1 MNTVWTD
8 AVDLNNPLPEYPRPQ
23 LARRGWMSLNGP
35 WDYAINDSTRFP
47 REFDGQI
54 IVPFSPETALSGVKR
69 GIKSGEYLWYRR
81 EIIVPPAFSGKRI
94 ILHFGAVDQTAVVWV
109 NSSQVINHTGGYLP
123 FEADGR
129 REPSATIAEGISP

>member
-47 REFDGQI
+47 Q
-54 IVPFSPETALSGVKR
+54 GV
-69 GIKSGEYLWYRR
+69 
-81 EIIVPPAFSGKRI
+81 
-94 ILHFGAVDQTAVVWV
+94 
-109 NSSQVINHTGGYLP
+109 
-123 FEADGR
+123 
-129 REPSATIAEGISP
+129 